1 MFQIND
7 SMFIKLEC
15 VEGLGKEDGEVF
27 VFMKSG
33 SIHKSNVPFEAL
45 RSIVDINTISE
56 ENKRTSE
63 EKSNEPYDINKQFVS
78 L

>member
-1 MFQIND
+1 MFQISD
-7 SMFIKLEC
+7 TIFIKLEC
-15 VEGLGKEDGEVF
+15 VEGVGKEDGEVF

-45 RSIVDINTISE
+45 KSIVDINTISE
-56 ENKRTSE
+56 ENKRSYE
-63 EKSNEPYDINKQFVS
+63 EKPNEPYDINKQFVS